1 MSSSLEKPDT
11 RPTME
16 NTFEIT
22 AELRAQ
28 FDVESEP
35 WPYEVTTTG
44 VRAFARGVGYTD
56 EIYYDLNVARTNGHN
71 GLPAPPCYL
80 GTPVYHPARSD
91 EVFSVPQGTGPRPR
105 YGLTNVLDGGT
116 EIHYERPLESG
127 ETNGQRSTDRP
138 AIQAEQILRTGGD
151 RHYRSDVPRRRGLRR
166 RPRALAV
173 HPLLG
178 ADPVQES
185 TWPSVG
191 DELPPLTKK
200 FERSQLVVFAA
211 GSGDFN
217 PLHFDPNWPQ
227 ARVIGDNIVQDD

>member
-1 MSSSLEKPDT
+1 MSSSVEKPDG

-56 EIYYDLNVARTNGHN
+56 EIYYDLDVARTNGHN

-80 GTPVYHPARSD
+80 GTPVYHPTRSD
-91 EVFSVPQGTGPRPR
+91 EVFSVPRGTGPRPR

-116 EIHYERPLESG
+116 EISYERPLESG
-127 ETNGQRSTDRP
+127 ETLMASDRLVDLQCKQSKALGQVVIVTTEATFRD
-138 AIQAEQILRTGGD
+138 AAGRTVA
-151 RHYRSDVPRRRGLRR
+151 R
-166 RPRALAV
+166 
-173 HPLLG
+173 
-178 ADPVQES
+178 
-185 TWPSVG
+185 
-191 DELPPLTKK
+191 
-200 FERSQLVVFAA
+200 ERSQYILY
-211 GSGDFN
+211 
-217 PLHFDPNWPQ
+217 
-227 ARVIGDNIVQDD
+227 